1 MNWLRRLFKGVLN
14 IFKHNAHMKIL
25 SVIFAVILWNIVLS
39 TTDPVRSK
47 IITNIPIELYGEGNL
62 ASQSLMI
69 EGNLS
74 EIFHNVSVEVSVAIS
89 EFDKVSSDRIKVTA
103 NLSNIKS
110 KGEYDIA
117 LSASSSIGTIENIS
131 PSVITVNVEEA
142 ASTAIP
148 VVLEYTGKLRND
160 LFLPEGG
167 LKTMQTAVEIS
178 GLRKYVETAANAVC
192 TIDLSE
198 IQGNEVKTFNLIIK
212 DQQGA
217 DITEYVQG
225 DRVLSTIVEINVLN
239 KKSVPL
245 VADMSSVKD
254 SVAKGHT
261 IAGLTINP
269 GMIDIIGKKEDLERI
284 DSLTIKPVSV
294 KGLTETKEFPVELV
308 LPNNVQ
314 TATETEIMLTVIVS
328 TENQ

>member
-1 MNWLRRLFKGVLN
+1 M
-14 IFKHNAHMKIL
+14 
-25 SVIFAVILWNIVLS
+25 
-39 TTDPVRSK
+39 
-47 IITNIPIELYGEGNL
+47 
-62 ASQSLMI
+62 
-69 EGNLS
+69 
-74 EIFHNVSVEVSVAIS
+74 
-89 EFDKVSSDRIKVTA
+89 
-103 NLSNIKS
+103 
-110 KGEYDIA
+110 
-117 LSASSSIGTIENIS
+117 
-131 PSVITVNVEEA
+131 
-142 ASTAIP
+142 
-148 VVLEYTGKLRND
+148 
-160 LFLPEGG
+160 
-167 LKTMQTAVEIS
+167 
-178 GLRKYVETAANAVC
+178 C

-314 TATETEIMLTVIVS
+314 TATEAEIMLTVIVS